1 MLHLDKF
8 IILLCR
14 ESLEIVVLF
23 LIFFLQNSTKTTQ
36 LRYII
41 HTEEKAMK
49 KILVVEDEKDIQN
62 IIKAFLENAEYK
74 VETADDGLDA
84 INFIQKNNYDLILL
98 DIMLPKI
105 DGFTV
110 CEMIRKNSNIPI
122 IILTA
127 LTDEES
133 QLKGF
138 DKLADDYIT
147 KPFSMPVLL
156 KHIEA
161 IFRRTNNSNE
171 NTSILKYKNITLNT
185 ENYEVYVDNQKVT
198 LTFREYE
205 ILKLFLENQGKVFT
219 RDNILNS
226 IWNYDYFGDDKIV
239 NTHIKNIR
247 KKLGYE
253 YIETVRGVGY
263 KIDKEDKK

>member
-1 MLHLDKF
+1 
-8 IILLCR
+8 
-14 ESLEIVVLF
+14 
-23 LIFFLQNSTKTTQ
+23 
-36 LRYII
+36 
-41 HTEEKAMK
+41 MK
-49 KILVVEDEKDIQN
+49 RILVVEDEKDIQN

-84 INFIQKNNYDLILL
+84 INLIQKNNYDLILL

-247 KKLGYE
+247 KKLGYD

>member
-1 MLHLDKF
+1 
-8 IILLCR
+8 
-14 ESLEIVVLF
+14 
-23 LIFFLQNSTKTTQ
+23 
-36 LRYII
+36 
-41 HTEEKAMK
+41 MK

-84 INFIQKNNYDLILL
+84 INLIQKNNYDLIVL

-110 CEMIRKNSNIPI
+110 CEMIRKKSNIPI

-147 KPFSMPVLL
+147 KPFSMPVVL

-161 IFRRTNNSNE
+161 ILRRTE
-171 NTSILKYKNITLNT
+171 NINKKVDVLKYKNISLNIET
-185 ENYEVYVDNQKVT
+185 YDVFVDNKKVA
-198 LTFREYE
+198 LTYREFE
-205 ILKLFLENQGKVFT
+205 ILKLLLENQGKVFT

-247 KKLGYE
+247 KKLGYD
-253 YIETVRGVGY
+253 YIETIRGVGY
-263 KIDKEDKK
+263 RIDKEN

>member
-1 MLHLDKF
+1 
-8 IILLCR
+8 
-14 ESLEIVVLF
+14 
-23 LIFFLQNSTKTTQ
+23 
-36 LRYII
+36 
-41 HTEEKAMK
+41 MK

-84 INFIQKNNYDLILL
+84 INLIQKNNYDLILL

-110 CEMIRKNSNIPI
+110 CEMIRKNSNVPI

-247 KKLGYE
+247 KKLGYD

>member
-1 MLHLDKF
+1 
-8 IILLCR
+8 
-14 ESLEIVVLF
+14 
-23 LIFFLQNSTKTTQ
+23 
-36 LRYII
+36 
-41 HTEEKAMK
+41 MK
-49 KILVVEDEKDIQN
+49 RILVIEDEKDIQN
-62 IIKAFLENAEYK
+62 ILKAFLENAEYE

-84 INFIQKNNYDLILL
+84 INLIQKNNYDLIVL

-105 DGFTV
+105 NGFTV
-110 CEMIRKNSNIPI
+110 CEMIRKNSNVPI

-171 NTSILKYKNITLNT
+171 NTSILKYRNIILNT

>member
-1 MLHLDKF
+1 
-8 IILLCR
+8 
-14 ESLEIVVLF
+14 
-23 LIFFLQNSTKTTQ
+23 
-36 LRYII
+36 
-41 HTEEKAMK
+41 MK

-74 VETADDGLDA
+74 VETADDGLEG
-84 INFIQKNNYDLILL
+84 INIIQKNKFDLILL
-98 DIMLPKI
+98 DIMMPKI
-105 DGFTV
+105 DGFVV
-110 CEMIRKNSNIPI
+110 CEMIRKNSNVPI

-147 KPFSMPVLL
+147 KPLSMPIVL

-161 IFRRTNNSNE
+161 ILRRTDNSKE
-171 NTSILKYKNITLNT
+171 SVGILKYKNMVLNT
-185 ENYEVYVDNQKVT
+185 ENYEVFVDNKKIP
-198 LTFREYE
+198 LTYREYE

-226 IWNYDYFGDDKIV
+226 IWSYDYYGDDKIV

-247 KKLGYE
+247 KKLGYD

-263 KIDKEDKK
+263 RIVKEDKK

>member
-1 MLHLDKF
+1 
-8 IILLCR
+8 
-14 ESLEIVVLF
+14 
-23 LIFFLQNSTKTTQ
+23 
-36 LRYII
+36 
-41 HTEEKAMK
+41 MK
-49 KILVVEDEKDIQN
+49 KILVIEDEKNIQN
-62 IIKAFLENAEYK
+62 IIKEFLESAKYEVN
-74 VETADDGLDA
+74 TADDGLEG
-84 INFIQKNNYDLILL
+84 INLIQNNNYDLVLL
-98 DIMLPKI
+98 DIMMPKI
-105 DGFTV
+105 DGFVV
-110 CEMIRKNSNIPI
+110 CEMIRKNSNVPI

-147 KPFSMPVLL
+147 KPFSMPIVL

-161 IFRRTNNSNE
+161 ILRRTE
-171 NTSILKYKNITLNT
+171 NVNKKVDVLKYKNISLNI
-185 ENYEVYVDNQKVT
+185 ENYDVFVDNQKVA
-198 LTFREYE
+198 LTFREFE
-205 ILKLFLENQGKVFT
+205 ILKLLLENQGKVFT

-247 KKLGYE
+247 KKLGYD

-263 KIDKEDKK
+263 RIDKEN

>member
-1 MLHLDKF
+1 M
-8 IILLCR
+8 I
-14 ESLEIVVLF
+14 
-23 LIFFLQNSTKTTQ
+23 
-36 LRYII
+36 
-41 HTEEKAMK
+41 
-49 KILVVEDEKDIQN
+49 EDEKDIQN
-62 IIKAFLENAEYK
+62 IIKAFLENADYK
-74 VETADDGLDA
+74 VETADDGLEG
-84 INFIQKNNYDLILL
+84 INLIQKNSYDLVLL
-98 DIMLPKI
+98 DIMMPKI
-105 DGFTV
+105 DGFVV

-147 KPFSMPVLL
+147 KPFSMPIVL

-161 IFRRTNNSNE
+161 IFRRTDNNNETSN
-171 NTSILKYKNITLNT
+171 ILKYKNMILNI

-198 LTFREYE
+198 LTYREFE

-226 IWNYDYFGDDKIV
+226 IWGYDYFGDDKIV

-247 KKLGYE
+247 KKLGYD

>member
-1 MLHLDKF
+1 
-8 IILLCR
+8 
-14 ESLEIVVLF
+14 
-23 LIFFLQNSTKTTQ
+23 
-36 LRYII
+36 
-41 HTEEKAMK
+41 MK

-62 IIKAFLENAEYK
+62 IIKAFLENAKYK

-84 INFIQKNNYDLILL
+84 RNLIQRNNYDLIVL

-110 CEMIRKNSNIPI
+110 CEMIRKNSNVPI

-147 KPFSMPVLL
+147 KPFSMPILL

-161 IFRRTNNSNE
+161 ILRRTDNSKE
-171 NTSILKYKNITLNT
+171 SVGILKYKNMVLNT
-185 ENYEVYVDNQKVT
+185 ENYEVFVDNKKIP
-198 LTFREYE
+198 LTYREYE

-226 IWNYDYFGDDKIV
+226 IWNYDYYGDDKIV

-247 KKLGYE
+247 KKLGYD

-263 KIDKEDKK
+263 RIVKEDKK

>member
-1 MLHLDKF
+1 
-8 IILLCR
+8 
-14 ESLEIVVLF
+14 
-23 LIFFLQNSTKTTQ
+23 
-36 LRYII
+36 
-41 HTEEKAMK
+41 MK
-49 KILVVEDEKDIQN
+49 KILVIEDEKDIQN
-62 IIKAFLENAEYK
+62 IIKAFLENADYK
-74 VETADDGLDA
+74 VETADDGLEG
-84 INFIQKNNYDLILL
+84 INLIQKNSYDLVLL
-98 DIMLPKI
+98 DIMMPQI
-105 DGFTV
+105 DGFVV
-110 CEMIRKNSNIPI
+110 CEMIRKNNNVPI

-147 KPFSMPVLL
+147 KPFSMPVVL

-161 IFRRTNNSNE
+161 IFRRTDNNNETSN
-171 NTSILKYKNITLNT
+171 ILKYKNMILNI
-185 ENYEVYVDNQKVT
+185 ENYEVYVDNQKVS
-198 LTFREYE
+198 LTYREFE
-205 ILKLFLENQGKVFT
+205 ILKIFLENQGKVFS

-247 KKLGYE
+247 KKLGYD

>member
-1 MLHLDKF
+1 
-8 IILLCR
+8 
-14 ESLEIVVLF
+14 
-23 LIFFLQNSTKTTQ
+23 
-36 LRYII
+36 
-41 HTEEKAMK
+41 MK

-62 IIKAFLENAEYK
+62 IIKAFLENAKYK

-84 INFIQKNNYDLILL
+84 RNLIQRNNYDLIVL

-110 CEMIRKNSNIPI
+110 CEMIRKNSNVPI

-147 KPFSMPVLL
+147 KPFSMPILL

-161 IFRRTNNSNE
+161 ILRRTDNSKE
-171 NTSILKYKNITLNT
+171 SVGILKYKNMVLNT
-185 ENYEVYVDNQKVT
+185 ENYEVFVDNKKIP
-198 LTFREYE
+198 LTYREYE

-226 IWNYDYFGDDKIV
+226 IWSYDYYGDDKIV

-247 KKLGYE
+247 KKLGYD

-263 KIDKEDKK
+263 RIVKEDKK

>member
-1 MLHLDKF
+1 
-8 IILLCR
+8 
-14 ESLEIVVLF
+14 
-23 LIFFLQNSTKTTQ
+23 
-36 LRYII
+36 
-41 HTEEKAMK
+41 MK
-49 KILVVEDEKDIQN
+49 KILVIEDEKEIQR
-62 IIKAFLENAEYK
+62 IIEAFLKNAGYEVK
-74 VETADDGLDA
+74 TADDGLEG
-84 INFIQKNNYDLILL
+84 ITILQEYNFDLILL
-98 DIMLPKI
+98 DIIIPKI
-105 DGFTV
+105 DGYTV

-147 KPFSMPVLL
+147 KPFSMPIVL

-161 IFRRTNNSNE
+161 ILRRADNSRE
-171 NTSILKYKNITLNT
+171 NMNILKYKNMTLDV
-185 ENYEVYVDNQKVT
+185 ENYEVYIDGEKIPFT
-198 LTFREYE
+198 YREYE
-205 ILKLFLENQGKVFT
+205 ILKLFMQNKGKVFT

-226 IWNYDYFGDDKIV
+226 IWGYDYYGDDKIV

-247 KKLGYE
+247 KKLGYD

-263 KIDKEDKK
+263 KIVKENKK

>member
-1 MLHLDKF
+1 
-8 IILLCR
+8 
-14 ESLEIVVLF
+14 
-23 LIFFLQNSTKTTQ
+23 
-36 LRYII
+36 
-41 HTEEKAMK
+41 MK
-49 KILVVEDEKDIQN
+49 KILVIEDEKNIQN
-62 IIKAFLENAEYK
+62 IIKEFLESAKYEVN
-74 VETADDGLDA
+74 TADDGLEG
-84 INFIQKNNYDLILL
+84 INLIQNNNYDLVLL
-98 DIMLPKI
+98 DIMMPKI
-105 DGFTV
+105 DGFVV
-110 CEMIRKNSNIPI
+110 CEMIRKNSNVPI

-147 KPFSMPVLL
+147 KPFSMPVVL

-161 IFRRTNNSNE
+161 IFIRTDNNNETSN
-171 NTSILKYKNITLNT
+171 ILKYKNMILNT
-185 ENYEVYVDNQKVT
+185 ENYEVYVDNQKVS
-198 LTFREYE
+198 LTYREFE
-205 ILKLFLENQGKVFT
+205 ILKIFLENQGKVFS

-247 KKLGYE
+247 KKLGYD

>member
-1 MLHLDKF
+1 
-8 IILLCR
+8 
-14 ESLEIVVLF
+14 
-23 LIFFLQNSTKTTQ
+23 
-36 LRYII
+36 
-41 HTEEKAMK
+41 MK
-49 KILVVEDEKDIQN
+49 EILVIEDEKDIQN
-62 IIKAFLENAEYK
+62 IIKAFLENAGYK
-74 VETADDGLDA
+74 VETADDGLDG
-84 INFIQKNNYDLILL
+84 INIIQKNKFDLVLL
-98 DIMLPKI
+98 DIMMPKI
-105 DGFTV
+105 DGFVV
-110 CEMIRKNSNIPI
+110 CEMIRKNSNVPI

-147 KPFSMPVLL
+147 KPFSMPIVL

-161 IFRRTNNSNE
+161 ILRRTDNSKE
-171 NTSILKYKNITLNT
+171 SVDILKYKNLVLNT
-185 ENYEVYVDNQKVT
+185 ENYEVFVDNKKIP
-198 LTFREYE
+198 LTYREYE

-226 IWNYDYFGDDKIV
+226 IWNYDYYGDDKIV

-247 KKLGYE
+247 KKLGYD

-263 KIDKEDKK
+263 RIVKEDKK

>member
-1 MLHLDKF
+1 
-8 IILLCR
+8 
-14 ESLEIVVLF
+14 
-23 LIFFLQNSTKTTQ
+23 
-36 LRYII
+36 
-41 HTEEKAMK
+41 MK
-49 KILVVEDEKDIQN
+49 RILVVEDEKDIQN

-84 INFIQKNNYDLILL
+84 INLIQNNNYDLILL
-98 DIMLPKI
+98 DIMLPKV
-105 DGFTV
+105 DGFTI
-110 CEMIRKNSNIPI
+110 CEMIRKNSDVPI

-171 NTSILKYKNITLNT
+171 NTSILKYKNIILNT

>member
-1 MLHLDKF
+1 
-8 IILLCR
+8 
-14 ESLEIVVLF
+14 
-23 LIFFLQNSTKTTQ
+23 
-36 LRYII
+36 
-41 HTEEKAMK
+41 MK
-49 KILVVEDEKDIQN
+49 KILVIEDEKDIQN
-62 IIKAFLENAEYK
+62 IIKAFLENADYK
-74 VETADDGLDA
+74 VETADDGLEG
-84 INFIQKNNYDLILL
+84 INLIQKNSYDLVLL
-98 DIMLPKI
+98 DIMMPKI
-105 DGFTV
+105 DGFVV

-147 KPFSMPVLL
+147 KPFSMPIVL

-161 IFRRTNNSNE
+161 IFRRTDNNNETSN
-171 NTSILKYKNITLNT
+171 ILKYKNMILNT
-185 ENYEVYVDNQKVT
+185 ENYEVYVDNQKVS
-198 LTFREYE
+198 LTYREFE
-205 ILKLFLENQGKVFT
+205 ILKIFLENQGKVFT

>member
-1 MLHLDKF
+1 
-8 IILLCR
+8 
-14 ESLEIVVLF
+14 
-23 LIFFLQNSTKTTQ
+23 
-36 LRYII
+36 
-41 HTEEKAMK
+41 MK
-49 KILVVEDEKDIQN
+49 RILVVEDEKDIQN

-84 INFIQKNNYDLILL
+84 INLIQKNNYDLILL

-171 NTSILKYKNITLNT
+171 NTSILKYRNIILNT

>member
-1 MLHLDKF
+1 
-8 IILLCR
+8 
-14 ESLEIVVLF
+14 
-23 LIFFLQNSTKTTQ
+23 
-36 LRYII
+36 
-41 HTEEKAMK
+41 MK

-84 INFIQKNNYDLILL
+84 INLIQKNDYDLILL

-171 NTSILKYKNITLNT
+171 NTSILKYRNIILNT

>member
-1 MLHLDKF
+1 
-8 IILLCR
+8 
-14 ESLEIVVLF
+14 
-23 LIFFLQNSTKTTQ
+23 
-36 LRYII
+36 
-41 HTEEKAMK
+41 MK
-49 KILVVEDEKDIQN
+49 RILVVEDEKDIQN

-84 INFIQKNNYDLILL
+84 INLIQNNNYDLILL
-98 DIMLPKI
+98 DIMLPKV
-105 DGFTV
+105 DGFTI
-110 CEMIRKNSNIPI
+110 CEMIRKNSNVPI

-171 NTSILKYKNITLNT
+171 NTSILKYKNIILNT

>member
-1 MLHLDKF
+1 
-8 IILLCR
+8 
-14 ESLEIVVLF
+14 
-23 LIFFLQNSTKTTQ
+23 
-36 LRYII
+36 
-41 HTEEKAMK
+41 MK

-84 INFIQKNNYDLILL
+84 INLIQNNNYDLILL
-98 DIMLPKI
+98 DIMLPKV
-105 DGFTV
+105 DGFTI
-110 CEMIRKNSNIPI
+110 CEMIRKNSDVPI

-171 NTSILKYKNITLNT
+171 NTSILNYRNIILNT

>member
-1 MLHLDKF
+1 
-8 IILLCR
+8 
-14 ESLEIVVLF
+14 
-23 LIFFLQNSTKTTQ
+23 
-36 LRYII
+36 
-41 HTEEKAMK
+41 MK
-49 KILVVEDEKDIQN
+49 RILVVEDEKDIQN
-62 IIKAFLENAEYK
+62 IIKAFLENAGYK
-74 VETADDGLDA
+74 VEIADDGLDG
-84 INFIQKNNYDLILL
+84 INIIQKNKFDLILL
-98 DIMLPKI
+98 DIMMPKI

-110 CEMIRKNSNIPI
+110 CEMIRKNSNVPI

-171 NTSILKYKNITLNT
+171 NTSILKYRNIILNT

>member
-1 MLHLDKF
+1 
-8 IILLCR
+8 
-14 ESLEIVVLF
+14 
-23 LIFFLQNSTKTTQ
+23 
-36 LRYII
+36 
-41 HTEEKAMK
+41 MK

-185 ENYEVYVDNQKVT
+185 ENYEVYVDNTK
-198 LTFREYE
+198 Y
-205 ILKLFLENQGKVFT
+205 
-219 RDNILNS
+219 
-226 IWNYDYFGDDKIV
+226 
-239 NTHIKNIR
+239 
-247 KKLGYE
+247 
-253 YIETVRGVGY
+253 
-263 KIDKEDKK
+263 

>member
-1 MLHLDKF
+1 
-8 IILLCR
+8 
-14 ESLEIVVLF
+14 
-23 LIFFLQNSTKTTQ
+23 
-36 LRYII
+36 
-41 HTEEKAMK
+41 MK
-49 KILVVEDEKDIQN
+49 KILVIEDEKDIQN
-62 IIKAFLENAEYK
+62 IIKAFLENAGYK
-74 VETADDGLDA
+74 VETADDGLEG
-84 INFIQKNNYDLILL
+84 INLIQKNSYDLVLL
-98 DIMLPKI
+98 DIMMPKI
-105 DGFTV
+105 DGFVV
-110 CEMIRKNSNIPI
+110 CEMIRKNSNVPI

-133 QLKGF
+133 QVKGF

-147 KPFSMPVLL
+147 KPFSMPIVL

-161 IFRRTNNSNE
+161 IFRRIDNNNETSN
-171 NTSILKYKNITLNT
+171 ILKYKNMILNT
-185 ENYEVYVDNQKVT
+185 ENYEVYVDNQKVS
-198 LTFREYE
+198 LTYREFE
-205 ILKLFLENQGKVFT
+205 ILKLFLENQGKVFS

-247 KKLGYE
+247 KKLGYD

>member
-1 MLHLDKF
+1 
-8 IILLCR
+8 
-14 ESLEIVVLF
+14 
-23 LIFFLQNSTKTTQ
+23 
-36 LRYII
+36 
-41 HTEEKAMK
+41 
-49 KILVVEDEKDIQN
+49 
-62 IIKAFLENAEYK
+62 
-74 VETADDGLDA
+74 
-84 INFIQKNNYDLILL
+84 
-98 DIMLPKI
+98 
-105 DGFTV
+105 
-110 CEMIRKNSNIPI
+110 
-122 IILTA
+122 
-127 LTDEES
+127 
-133 QLKGF
+133 
-138 DKLADDYIT
+138 
-147 KPFSMPVLL
+147 MPVLL

-171 NTSILKYKNITLNT
+171 NTSILKYKNIILNT

-226 IWNYDYFGDDKIV
+226 IWNYDYFGDNKIV

>member
-1 MLHLDKF
+1 
-8 IILLCR
+8 
-14 ESLEIVVLF
+14 
-23 LIFFLQNSTKTTQ
+23 
-36 LRYII
+36 
-41 HTEEKAMK
+41 MK

-74 VETADDGLDA
+74 VETADDGLEG
-84 INFIQKNNYDLILL
+84 INIIQKNKFDLILL
-98 DIMLPKI
+98 DIMMPKI
-105 DGFTV
+105 DGFVV
-110 CEMIRKNSNIPI
+110 CEMIRKNSNVPI

-147 KPFSMPVLL
+147 KPFSMPIVL

-161 IFRRTNNSNE
+161 ILRRTDNSKE
-171 NTSILKYKNITLNT
+171 SVGILKYKNMVLNT
-185 ENYEVYVDNQKVT
+185 ENYEVFVDNKKIP
-198 LTFREYE
+198 LTYREYE

-219 RDNILNS
+219 KDNILNS
-226 IWNYDYFGDDKIV
+226 IWSYDYYGDDKIV

-247 KKLGYE
+247 KKLGYD

-263 KIDKEDKK
+263 RIVKEDKK